1 MVAQSLWLPINTET
15 MGLFGRA
22 GVLREMR
29 SCSGCLDSDII
40 VGTLILVEDFTKMYL
55 PCPSS
60 LREEARRRDSPAL
73 TGHSESLT
81 PTLSLRER
89 G

>member
-1 MVAQSLWLPINTET
+1 
-15 MGLFGRA
+15 
-22 GVLREMR
+22 
-29 SCSGCLDSDII
+29 LDSDII

-60 LREEARRRDSPAL
+60 LREDARRRDSPAL